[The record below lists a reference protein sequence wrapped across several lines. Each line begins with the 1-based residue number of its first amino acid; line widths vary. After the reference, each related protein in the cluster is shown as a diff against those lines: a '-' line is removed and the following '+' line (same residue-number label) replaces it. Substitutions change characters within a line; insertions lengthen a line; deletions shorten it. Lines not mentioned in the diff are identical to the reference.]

1 MQPKA
6 KLMAALRSRRQR
18 EGWVRLELWVP
29 KNLARKVRDYAKRM
43 TADSGSSSLKEK
55 K

>member
-1 MQPKA
+1 MQAKA

-18 EGWVRLELWVP
+18 EGLVRLELWVP
-29 KNLARKVRDYAKRM
+29 AKLVKQVRDYVRRV
-43 TADSGSSSLKEK
+43 TADSGTGAK

>member
-1 MQPKA
+1 MQK
-6 KLMAALRSRRQR
+6 MRERRQC
-18 EGWVRLELWVP
+18 EGWARLELWVP

-43 TADSGSSSLKEK
+43 TADSGTGSK